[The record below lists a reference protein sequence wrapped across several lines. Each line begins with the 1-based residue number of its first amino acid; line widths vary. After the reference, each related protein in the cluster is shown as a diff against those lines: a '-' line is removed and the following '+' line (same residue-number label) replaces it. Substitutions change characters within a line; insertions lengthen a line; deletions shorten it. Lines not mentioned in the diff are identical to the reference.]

1 MQSKGIIGLLIGL
14 ARYIELF
21 SLVEQIDMVA
31 EAPDHHGGG
40 LGRVEQARNDLNGG
54 SMIGHSMG
62 ANGRFVY
69 LIISIERKGCLKYI

>member
-40 LGRVEQARNDLNGG
+40 LGRVEQVRNDLNGG
-54 SMIGHSMG
+54 SMICHSIG
-62 ANGRFVY
+62 GSGRFVY

>member
-1 MQSKGIIGLLIGL
+1 
-14 ARYIELF
+14 
-21 SLVEQIDMVA
+21 MVA

-62 ANGRFVY
+62 GSGRFVY
-69 LIISIERKGCLKYI
+69 LIIALHRKVL